1 MSNYQELMQIF
12 ALPRP
17 SASVGE
23 ARTIRAIKQWL
34 EQRGIAYTSQPFW
47 LFPYSNELIGL
58 WLLTSASLLSA
69 TAIFHWPWWM
79 LLVVAILMAAVI
91 TNVVSGLPLAVW
103 MIPTR
108 GENLLI
114 TIEPPGLPAHQEL
127 VIASHYDS
135 KTELFD
141 HVTTGRLFRQLPRC
155 IGLAIA
161 VIVIGLLERVLLEPG
176 ILLQQIVWIAQ
187 IGLSLPILLVI
198 GLVGLNLIPGR
209 VIEQSSGAVDN
220 GAACAVILGL
230 AERLQQQPD
239 LLGSTRITLAL
250 FGGEEVSMQG
260 SLAYVRGRSWDLPT
274 RAINLELLGQRGP
287 YVIWQAEG
295 NVLVSAATDTQV
307 AAEITQ
313 AVAAVTGQA
322 VHMIGGINSDGFSFV
337 RHGIPTCTFGSYDP
351 IQGGGGLHRPSD
363 NLARVEIE
371 RLLETEAILCE
382 LIRPKH

>member
-1 MSNYQELMQIF
+1 MQIF
-12 ALPRP
+12 ARPRP
-17 SASVGE
+17 SASSGE
-23 ARTIRAIKQWL
+23 AHTIGAIKQWL
-34 EQRGIAYTSQPFW
+34 TERGIAYTSHSFW

-58 WLLTSASLLSA
+58 FLLGSAGLLSA
-69 TAIFHWPWWM
+69 TALLHWPWWM
-79 LLVVAILMAAVI
+79 LLIVAVLMAAVI
-91 TNVVSGLPLAVW
+91 TNVVSGIPLAVW
-103 MIPTR
+103 MIPAR

-114 TIEPPGLPAHQEL
+114 TFEPQGHPAQQEL

-161 VIVIGLLERVLLEPG
+161 VIVIGLLERLLLQPG
-176 ILLQQIVWIAQ
+176 MLLQQIAWIIQ
-187 IGLSLPILLVI
+187 IGLSLPILVVI

-209 VIEQSSGAVDN
+209 FIQQSTGAVDN
-220 GAACAVILGL
+220 GVACAVILGL
-230 AERLQQQPD
+230 AEQLQQQPE
-239 LLGSTRITLAL
+239 LAGSTRITLAL

-295 NVLVSAATDTQV
+295 NVLVSAATDTQI

-313 AVAAVTGQA
+313 AVAAVTGQ
-322 VHMIGGINSDGFSFV
+322 VVRMVGGINSDGFSFV
-337 RHGIPTCTFGSYDP
+337 RHGIPACTFGSYDP
-351 IQGGGGLHRPSD
+351 LQGGGGLHRPSD
-363 NLARVEIE
+363 NLARVAID
-371 RLLETEAILCE
+371 RLPETEAILCA
-382 LIRPKH
+382 IISARI